1 MAWEA
6 SQVDDAAAVYVID
19 LRHARSD
26 HAPCPGLPACAE
38 LQRELALVFSEG
50 PTMSSSA
57 TDRIGLVDDLW
68 LEVLSHLDKADI
80 GNIRLAFRQAAYN
93 LSHLRLCQSIS
104 FKDHLA
110 STLDQ
115 RSVYSAAPMAD
126 TRLSALSLFTRLTIL
141 HLSSLDL
148 SDAGLQ
154 QLSSLE
160 LLTVSRCAWIEPN
173 CYTVTP
179 TFRVQVGKLH
189 LNEGADVR
197 NLNAPPA
204 GSRWFKA
211 DFFLRP
217 LIRMSSTPFVLE
229 RLRTLELVVQVTVLE
244 YVLPLLAYCPNLES
258 VTLAAVLSPGAI
270 YSPPRVLELRGMV
283 ANIAVP
289 RLTYFSGPH
298 PLLPKLSSGGRLRT
312 FLDSWRNKFLGDSG
326 NILVSLTDANANL
339 HTLERIHL
347 SSEPL
352 TAAQLR
358 VIALRLPSVRLL
370 SLRILDDYM
379 LPQKVL
385 APLSHPDNLP
395 SGIES
400 LEVSWDSWELDRANF
415 HADAPL
421 VAARELFVTKH
432 PTLRRVYFHG
442 FQDEFTHFWM
452 RGDAGLDV
460 TPRTKAVSDAH
471 LERLLMSADWTWKAN

>member
-1 MAWEA
+1 
-6 SQVDDAAAVYVID
+6 
-19 LRHARSD
+19 
-26 HAPCPGLPACAE
+26 
-38 LQRELALVFSEG
+38 
-50 PTMSSSA
+50 MSSSA
-57 TDRIGLVDDLW
+57 MDRIGLVDDLW
-68 LEVLSHLDKADI
+68 LEVRQHLDKADI
-80 GNIRLAFRQAAYN
+80 GNIRLAFRQAYN

-110 STLDQ
+110 ISAGFPDQ

-126 TRLSALSLFTRLTIL
+126 ARLSALSLFTRLTIL

-204 GSRWFKA
+204 GSAFE

-244 YVLPLLAYCPNLES
+244 YVLPLLVYCPNLES

-289 RLTYFSGPH
+289 RWRATSQHSG
-298 PLLPKLSSGGRLRT
+298 
-312 FLDSWRNKFLGDSG
+312 FA
-326 NILVSLTDANANL
+326 TDANANL
-339 HTLERIHL
+339 HTLECIHL

-400 LEVSWDSWELDRANF
+400 LEVSRDSWELDRANF
-415 HADAPL
+415 DADAPL
-421 VAARELFVTKH
+421 VAARELLVTNH

-452 RGDAGLDV
+452 WGDAGPDES
-460 TPRTKAVSDAH
+460 TNAIDRC
-471 LERLLMSADWTWKAN
+471 LELRLLIYKRDQMHISNDMSADWTWKAN